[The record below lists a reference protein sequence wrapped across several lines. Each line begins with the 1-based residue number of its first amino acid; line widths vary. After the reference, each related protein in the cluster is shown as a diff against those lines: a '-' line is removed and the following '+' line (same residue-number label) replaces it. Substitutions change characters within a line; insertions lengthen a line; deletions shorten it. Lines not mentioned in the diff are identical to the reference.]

1 MQLPPLF
8 TSKLASIFVERF
20 STAQAVRDHH
30 GRDESPYPL
39 MAPDGVVFARTN
51 EEVSAVLRLC
61 DEYEV
66 PVIEVL
72 SSKHFVADLTIGLG
86 EVVYDYLAD

>member
-1 MQLPPLF
+1 
-8 TSKLASIFVERF
+8 
-20 STAQAVRDHH
+20 
-30 GRDESPYPL
+30 

-66 PVIEVL
+66 PVIAFGAGTSLEGHLRPIRGGICLDLSQMNQVL
-72 SSKHFVADLTIGLG
+72 ECFKKPCNSYSCLLYTSPSPRDGLLSRMPSSA
-86 EVVYDYLAD
+86 